1 MKVYIIY
8 RVMRNLEFT
17 RRGEDEGV
25 FDSLTKAQ
33 QYADKYITDGE
44 YEIEEWEVK

>member
-1 MKVYIIY
+1 MKVYVVY
-8 RVMRNLEFT
+8 RIMHNLEFT

-25 FDSLTKAQ
+25 FDSFAKAQ
-33 QYADKYITDGE
+33 QYADKYITYGD